1 MFQGQ
6 GCCVPVYA
14 LHNNLGFFFIKNNDK
29 MSMLEEMDISYYFE
43 PPHMNVL
50 SNFANVDCSLLT
62 NTFCDHLFALYSQV
76 LYDIRWQELFCLKI
90 IRIVKQ

>member
-1 MFQGQ
+1 
-6 GCCVPVYA
+6 
-14 LHNNLGFFFIKNNDK
+14 
-29 MSMLEEMDISYYFE
+29 MLEEMDISYYFE
-43 PPHMNVL
+43 PPHMSVL

-76 LYDIRWQELFCLKI
+76 LYDIQELFCLKI

>member
-29 MSMLEEMDISYYFE
+29 MSMLEEMDISYYF
-43 PPHMNVL
+43 
-50 SNFANVDCSLLT
+50 
-62 NTFCDHLFALYSQV
+62 
-76 LYDIRWQELFCLKI
+76 
-90 IRIVKQ
+90 